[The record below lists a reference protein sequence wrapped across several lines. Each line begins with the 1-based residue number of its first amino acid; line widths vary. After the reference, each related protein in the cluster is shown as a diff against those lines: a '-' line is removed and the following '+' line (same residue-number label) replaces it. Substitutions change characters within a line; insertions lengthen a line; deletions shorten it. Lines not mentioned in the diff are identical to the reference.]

1 MLRPV
6 RTLIMMVAVFM
17 AGVLFERSQN
27 SKSCATLGGE
37 FESGLCLWE
46 AQ

>member
-6 RTLIMMVAVFM
+6 RTLIMLVAVFM

-27 SKSCATLGGE
+27 GQACDRLGGQ
-37 FESGLCLWE
+37 FESGICRLE
-46 AQ
+46 TQ